1 MASSAGVQAVGAI
14 FDDELRVRAVQAT
27 GPVTVVTGTEGDDLL
42 LARRGGTRAGGRP
55 TKGAD
60 RIEGRG
66 GDDQVDASGGDD
78 EVFGDFASAS
88 GTDPTADYRGGND
101 RLKGGAG
108 NDAIWGEGPGLAMS
122 NASFGD
128 DWIDG
133 GPGDDTLVGDTEG
146 LVYGLSGGN
155 DRIFGGAG
163 NDVVYGD
170 CSDAIGRVGRGGDD
184 SLYGGFGNDLLIGD
198 APFVDFQG
206 FAGNDLLDGGAG
218 DDVLIGD
225 GALETA
231 GSGGDRLI
239 GGAGNDRLYGDT
251 PLGVDFDRIAGSR
264 SDFPNDLYYAQW
276 GSDDFL
282 DGGTGDDL
290 LVGGAGSDELTGGS
304 GDDVFLFFPTRR
316 YESEVEIDRILDFQQ
331 GLDKLDLTLWGLDG
345 TVLDTDEDGRL
356 GDGDD
361 AVFGDGAGN
370 LVIDLGSATGLA
382 DPDRA
387 VVILEGVSNLR
398 LDDLVPLSAAA

>member
-1 MASSAGVQAVGAI
+1 MTSSRAARGTGAT
-14 FDDELRVRAVQAT
+14 FDDAPRIAAAQ
-27 GPVTVVTGTEGDDLL
+27 PVTIVTGTEGDDVL
-42 LARRGGTRAGGRP
+42 LARRGGSRPGGGRP

-66 GDDQVDASGGDD
+66 GNDQVDASGGDD
-78 EVFGDFASAS
+78 EVFGDFASTS

-101 RLKGGAG
+101 RLRGGAG
-108 NDAIWGEGPGLAMS
+108 NDVIWGEGPSLPLS
-122 NASFGD
+122 NASCAD

-133 GPGDDTLVGDTEG
+133 GPGDDTLVGDTGG
-146 LVYGLSGGN
+146 LVYGLTGGN

-170 CSDAIGRVGRGGDD
+170 CSDSIGRVGRGGDD
-184 SLYGGFGNDLLIGD
+184 SLFGGFGNDLLIGD
-198 APFVDFQG
+198 APFVGFQG

-225 GALETA
+225 GVLEDA

-239 GGAGNDRLYGDT
+239 GGTGNDRLYGDT

-264 SDFPNDLYYAQW
+264 SDLPTDLYHAQW
-276 GSDDFL
+276 GGDDFL
-282 DGGTGDDL
+282 DGGAGDDL

-304 GDDVFLFFPTRR
+304 GSDIFLFFPTRR
-316 YESEVEIDRILDFQQ
+316 YDSEVEIDRILDFTR
-331 GLDKLDLTLWGLDG
+331 GLDKLDLSLWGLDG
-345 TVLDTDEDGRL
+345 TALDTDENGVL

-370 LVIDLGSATGLA
+370 LVIDLGAASGLA

-387 VVILEGVSNLR
+387 VVILEGVSSLR
-398 LDDLVPLSAAA
+398 LDDVVPLPAGT